1 MIFFSQAGAGV
12 RNWGDAG
19 EMMMM
24 MMMVDEKI
32 DYILISGQIL
42 VVICKNLQ
50 VMCQTSQSRHID
62 NDIELCKWV
71 LTLNSL
77 GWETKYFTGDILAP
91 FRDNKKVFGVFSIPP
106 QMSLLDSCQ
115 DIDCNMNAPPPCPTP
130 TIITKLF
137 VLPNMTFWRHDHH
150 HHHHHDPAQ
159 EHELCR
165 MVPVQGWRKLWPT
178 FCLSQTGD
186 DQLVITTEREKILNG
201 IFQNGTDVDFE
212 DCQEVSL
219 SSPPS
224 P

>member
-1 MIFFSQAGAGV
+1 
-12 RNWGDAG
+12 
-19 EMMMM
+19 
-24 MMMVDEKI
+24 MVDEKI
-32 DYILISGQIL
+32 DYILISWQIL

-77 GWETKYFTGDILAP
+77 GWETKYFTGYILALISEII
-91 FRDNKKVFGVFSIPP
+91 KK
-106 QMSLLDSCQ
+106 SLVSFQSLPKCHCWTVAKTL
-115 DIDCNMNAPPPCPTP
+115 IATWTPHPHARRP

-150 HHHHHDPAQ
+150 HQFHHRHHHHDPAQ
-159 EHELCR
+159 EHELRR